1 VRPVLSRIERGH
13 ALAPVGELSAMDA
26 AALEG
31 LRRAGILRDLD
42 GTAEEISVSD
52 LVRTLRAL
60 WGVESRGLQTP
71 GAFGPVPIT
80 IGWVK
85 DGGGE
90 REVVLVVPTEYG
102 LVNVLARDRP
112 TLALVPTGRHLTPA
126 TREEHG
132 PGATIVL
139 EVIEEAV
146 VVSQG
151 RLARAAAVAP
161 DAPSLEPPPPVA
173 AARTPLPARPMT
185 FAGLERWNQLRLCL
199 INQHTIR
206 VDLPGKK
213 QRCTYID
220 LGMATAASRE
230 PTRSW
235 EMLVAFC
242 EDHGQFQSTRFG
254 SAEVTKQ
261 VISRLGKELR
271 ALFGLA
277 EKPFHDY
284 RNDRGWKAKFDAR
297 SDLPADDV

>member
-1 VRPVLSRIERGH
+1 MRPVLSRIERGH
-13 ALAPVGELSAMDA
+13 ALVESSELSGMDA
-26 AALEG
+26 AAHEG
-31 LRRAGILRDLD
+31 LRRAGILREMD
-42 GTAEEISVSD
+42 GTVEEISVSD

-60 WGVESRGLQTP
+60 WGVEARGLQTP

-85 DGGGE
+85 DDRGE

-102 LVNVLARDRP
+102 LLNVLSRARP

-151 RLARAAAVAP
+151 RLARARAVAP
-161 DAPSLEPPPPVA
+161 DAPSLDLPA
-173 AARTPLPARPMT
+173 AALAPRTPLPARPMT
-185 FAGLERWNQLRLCL
+185 FTGLERWNQLRLCL

-206 VDLPGKK
+206 VDLPGQK
-213 QRCTYID
+213 QRCTYLD
-220 LGMATAASRE
+220 LGMADRKSRE

-254 SAEVTKQ
+254 EAGATKQ
-261 VISRLGKELR
+261 IISRLAKELR
-271 ALFGLA
+271 ALFGLS
-277 EKPFHDY
+277 EHPIHKY

-297 SDLPADDV
+297 ADVPRDE